1 MNLSKKFINYKQEF
15 DNFSNSNFFK
25 NKNILILKKK
35 SKSFYYDNL
44 LAGIVEYGKP
54 KKTFY
59 IKYDSKSSFLNIS
72 NEIEKVSKFEN
83 IDIFICASYY
93 FILPEVLKNLQD
105 NIYRIRIDG
114 DDVFHFNSYSKW
126 YAQFFDLNIT
136 NCIFSKNK
144 FIEFKYNS
152 ITYVSPFKKLDVSKN
167 HLSKI
172 YDISFVGLIK
182 NKLARSEYI
191 EHIRQN
197 DYNINIFGSDSP
209 SGYLD
214 QNEVFKIYQNTKIN
228 LNFTGITQSN
238 KSINNPLNSNTMT
251 GRIFEIIGSG
261 GFLITEYNVSIEYFF
276 EPGKDLVIFKNK
288 SDLIEKIN
296 YYIKN
301 PSERN
306 IIANNGYNKFIKYY
320 NYPNYMPHFIDQ
332 ISSNS
337 QNKNIINS
345 YKWPKELRI
354 FLTRFINKKY
364 FFNISYLYVC
374 FKFTTKD
381 FILKKILNFIGI
393 R

>member
-1 MNLSKKFINYKQEF
+1 M
-15 DNFSNSNFFK
+15 
-25 NKNILILKKK
+25 
-35 SKSFYYDNL
+35 

-59 IKYDSKSSFLNIS
+59 IKYDSESSFLNIS
-72 NEIEKVSKFEN
+72 NEIEKISKFEN

-136 NCIFSKNK
+136 NCIFRKNK
-144 FIEFKYNS
+144 FIEIGYNS
-152 ITYVSPFKKLDVSKN
+152 ITYVSPFKKQDN
-167 HLSKI
+167 YRNQISKI

-182 NKLARSEYI
+182 NKLNRFEYI
-191 EHIRQN
+191 DHVIQN
-197 DYNINIFGSDSP
+197 GHKINIFGADSP

-214 QNEVFKIYQNTKIN
+214 QDEIFKIYRNTKIN
-228 LNFTGITQSN
+228 LNFTGVTYDN
-238 KSINNPLNSNTMT
+238 KSNNNPLNSNNMT
-251 GRIFEIIGSG
+251 GRIFEVIGSG
-261 GFLITEYNVSIEYFF
+261 GFLITEYNASIEYFF

-301 PSERN
+301 PFERN
-306 IIANNGYNKFIKYY
+306 EIANNGYNKFIKYY
-320 NYPNYMPHFIDQ
+320 NYTNYMPHFIDQ

-337 QNKNIINS
+337 QNKNIINN

-364 FFNISYLYVC
+364 LFKISYLYVC